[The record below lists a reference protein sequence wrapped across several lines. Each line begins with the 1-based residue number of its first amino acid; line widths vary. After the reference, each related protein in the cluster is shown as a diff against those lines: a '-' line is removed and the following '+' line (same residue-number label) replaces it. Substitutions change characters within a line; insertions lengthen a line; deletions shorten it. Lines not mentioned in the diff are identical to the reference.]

1 MTTKERFEQYKKE
14 FFGGDKDIK
23 RIKEFAEKIK
33 EKVALTQVPS
43 PPSAEEIREMLGHRQ
58 RER

>member
-1 MTTKERFEQYKKE
+1 MTTIEHFEEYKEE